1 VENEG
6 RTWSVGSRPS
16 LLITP
21 SAYATGR
28 CHDRDGHRVSTIRTD
43 TDRRV
48 VSDEETR

>member
-16 LLITP
+16 LLFTP
-21 SAYATGR
+21 STYATGR
-28 CHDRDGHRVSTIRTD
+28 CHDRDGHRVSTIMTY

-48 VSDEETR
+48 ASDEETR